1 MSGYR
6 AVNLLARR
14 VLAAIRVP
22 GTPSLD
28 PPASSA
34 FRTLNLP
41 VRRVLAA
48 IWVLG
53 GLAAAYG
60 IVLPFLHGE
69 EATLGL
75 GVLVLIGFTLV
86 ADLFPVTFEAGYE
99 ITVSNV
105 FLIGAIMIYRD
116 EPGTAALIAVISTL
130 MWQMLTR
137 RPWYKVLTNV
147 ALATTSVVAGSLML
161 TLAGYGDTLHA
172 VVGTGLMLV
181 MYFIADT
188 VPLTILLASLDNRPF
203 RVAYISNYAG
213 IVLELVGIEIFGL
226 IFFLVWDESP
236 WLSLLFVVPTVIL
249 RQAYFQVE
257 RLRTDSVRALAAIS
271 DVIENRDELTHHHT
285 QSVSTHARR
294 LAERLGLST
303 DEIWQVTVAGQL
315 HDLGKIAVRD
325 EILFKPGKLTETEM
339 ALMREHCHVGY
350 DILRQFSNL
359 EPVARLVRAHHER
372 YDGAGYPDGLAGAA
386 LPIGAAIV
394 AVADAFDAMRSDR
407 PYRKGMRVEKALEIL
422 KQGLGTQ
429 WHPVVGATFIQ
440 LLLEDT
446 ASERP
451 HAPEAGSHDVAA

>member
-6 AVNLLARR
+6 ALHLRARQ
-14 VLAAIRVP
+14 VLA
-22 GTPSLD
+22 G
-28 PPASSA
+28 
-34 FRTLNLP
+34 
-41 VRRVLAA
+41 
-48 IWVLG
+48 IWVVG

-60 IVLPFLHGE
+60 IVWPLLHGG
-69 EATLGL
+69 EAPVGL
-75 GVLVLIGFTLV
+75 GVFVLIAFTTV

-116 EPGTAALIAVISTL
+116 EPGTAAVIALVSTL
-130 MWQMLTR
+130 VWQLVTR
-137 RPWYKVLTNV
+137 RPWYKVATNV
-147 ALATTSVVAGSLML
+147 ALATISVVAGSTVLSLMGSTG
-161 TLAGYGDTLHA
+161 TLNA
-172 VVGTGLMLV
+172 VIGTGMMLV
-181 MYFIADT
+181 VYFVTDT
-188 VPLTILLASLDNRPF
+188 VPLTILLASLDDRPF

-213 IVLELVGIEIFGL
+213 IVLELVGIELFGL

-236 WLSLLFVVPTVIL
+236 WLSLLFIVPTVIL

-257 RLRTDSVRALAAIS
+257 RLRTDSVRALSAIS

-285 QSVSTHARR
+285 QTVSAYARR
-294 LAERLGLST
+294 LAERIGLST
-303 DEIWQVTVAGQL
+303 DEVWQVTVAGQL

-325 EILFKPGKLTETEM
+325 EILFKPSKLTETEWK
-339 ALMREHCHVGY
+339 LMREHCRVGY

-407 PYRKGMRVEKALEIL
+407 PYRKGMPVDKALGIL

-446 ASERP
+446 AAERA
-451 HAPEAGSHDVAA
+451 HEPEADSHDVAA